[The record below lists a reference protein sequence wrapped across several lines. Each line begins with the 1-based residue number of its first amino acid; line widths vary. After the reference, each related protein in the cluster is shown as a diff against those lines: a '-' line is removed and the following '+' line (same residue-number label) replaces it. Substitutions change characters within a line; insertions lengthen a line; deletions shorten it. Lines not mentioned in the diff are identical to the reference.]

1 MNKQQ
6 KEFKSFYSIRKSSL
20 GVASVAISTLLLL
33 MSNGEAKAAEETGGT
48 ITETQPKTEAV
59 ASPTTTTEKAPEAK
73 PVANAVSV
81 SNKEVVAPTTETKEA
96 KEVKEVKAPN
106 ETKEVKPAAKSD
118 NNTYPILNEE
128 LREAIKNPAIK
139 DKDHSAPNS
148 RPIDFEMKKKDGTQQ
163 FYHYASS
170 VKPARVIFTDSK
182 PEIELGLQSG
192 QFWRKFEVYEGD
204 KKLPIKLVSY
214 DTVKDYAYIR
224 FSVSNGTKAVKIV
237 SSTHFNNKEEK
248 YDYTLMEFAQPIY
261 NSADK
266 FKTEED
272 YKAEKLLAPYKKAK
286 TLERQ
291 VYELNKIQDKLPEKL
306 KAEYKKK
313 LEETKKAL
321 DEQAKSAITEFQNV
335 QPTNEK
341 MTDLQDTKYVVYE
354 SVENNESMMDTFV
367 KHPIKTGMLNGK
379 KYMVME
385 TTNDDYWKDFMVE
398 GERVRTI
405 SKDAKNN
412 TRTIIFP
419 YVEGKTLYDAI
430 VKVHV
435 KTIDY
440 DGQYHVRI
448 VDKEAFTKAN
458 ADKSNKKE
466 QQDNSAKKETTPA
479 TPSKP
484 TTAPVE
490 KESQKQDSQKD
501 DNKQSPSVEKEIDA
515 SSESGKDKT
524 PATKPAK
531 GEVESSSTTPTKVV
545 SATQNVAKPTSASS
559 ETTKGVV
566 QTSAGSSEAK
576 DNAPLQK
583 ANIKNTNDGHTQSQ
597 NNKNTQEN
605 KAKSLPQ
612 TGEESNKD
620 MTLPLMALLA
630 LSSIIAF
637 VLPRKRKN

>member
-321 DEQAKSAITEFQNV
+321 DEQVKSAITEFQNV

-354 SVENNESMMDTFV
+354 NVENNESMMDTFV

>member
-1 MNKQQ
+1 
-6 KEFKSFYSIRKSSL
+6 
-20 GVASVAISTLLLL
+20 
-33 MSNGEAKAAEETGGT
+33 
-48 ITETQPKTEAV
+48 
-59 ASPTTTTEKAPEAK
+59 
-73 PVANAVSV
+73 
-81 SNKEVVAPTTETKEA
+81 
-96 KEVKEVKAPN
+96 
-106 ETKEVKPAAKSD
+106 
-118 NNTYPILNEE
+118 
-128 LREAIKNPAIK
+128 
-139 DKDHSAPNS
+139 
-148 RPIDFEMKKKDGTQQ
+148 
-163 FYHYASS
+163 
-170 VKPARVIFTDSK
+170 
-182 PEIELGLQSG
+182 
-192 QFWRKFEVYEGD
+192 
-204 KKLPIKLVSY
+204 
-214 DTVKDYAYIR
+214 
-224 FSVSNGTKAVKIV
+224 
-237 SSTHFNNKEEK
+237 
-248 YDYTLMEFAQPIY
+248 
-261 NSADK
+261 
-266 FKTEED
+266 
-272 YKAEKLLAPYKKAK
+272 
-286 TLERQ
+286 
-291 VYELNKIQDKLPEKL
+291 
-306 KAEYKKK
+306 
-313 LEETKKAL
+313 
-321 DEQAKSAITEFQNV
+321 
-335 QPTNEK
+335 
-341 MTDLQDTKYVVYE
+341 
-354 SVENNESMMDTFV
+354 MDTFV

>member
-33 MSNGEAKAAEETGGT
+33 MSNGEAKAAEATGGT

-96 KEVKEVKAPN
+96 KEVKAPN

-321 DEQAKSAITEFQNV
+321 DEQVKSAITEFQNV

>member
-321 DEQAKSAITEFQNV
+321 DEQVKYAITEFQNV